1 MLSFFRKKKIIP
13 HIKLSGVIGNVG
25 KFKQGIDFSGQEEI
39 ISKAFVLKKAPKPIR
54 TVKQNKNPLIL
65 SKDYGLKAEPYSEI
79 GLNEI
84 MERAKL
90 LDENPKFVNSIKS
103 IFSLI

>member
-1 MLSFFRKKKIIP
+1 MAKTL
-13 HIKLSGVIGNVG
+13 
-25 KFKQGIDFSGQEEI
+25 Q
-39 ISKAFVLKKAPKPIR
+39 KAPKPIR

-65 SKDYGLKAEPYSEI
+65 SKDYGLKTEPYSEI

-90 LDENPKFVNSIKS
+90 LDENPKFINSIKS
-103 IFSLI
+103 FLEEQAQSKQDFDQAPLLHEETILGTQRYF